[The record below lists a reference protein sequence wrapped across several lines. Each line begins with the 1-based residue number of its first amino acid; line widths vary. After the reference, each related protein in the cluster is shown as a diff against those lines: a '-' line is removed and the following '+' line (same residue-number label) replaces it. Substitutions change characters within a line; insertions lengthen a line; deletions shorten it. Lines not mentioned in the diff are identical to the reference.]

1 MLKIGLTGGIASGK
15 SAVAEMLAALGAA
28 VIDTDVIA
36 REVVAPGEA
45 GLTAVTAAFGNELL
59 APDGTLDRA
68 KLRRLVFADPA
79 KRRRLEA
86 ILHPL
91 IRARAVAA
99 AQQASGPYLVFV
111 VPLLIETDF
120 VALVD
125 RVLVVDCD
133 PATQLRRLMARD
145 GAPAAEARRIVA
157 AQAGRAER
165 LAAADD
171 VLYNNADLA
180 KLQTAVAALHARY
193 LRLADLLAGAKH

>member
-15 SAVAEMLAALGAA
+15 STVAEMLAALGAA

-133 PATQLRRLMARD
+133 PATQLRR
-145 GAPAAEARRIVA
+145 PVTARRRRRR
-157 AQAGRAER
+157 AG
-165 LAAADD
+165 
-171 VLYNNADLA
+171 
-180 KLQTAVAALHARY
+180 
-193 LRLADLLAGAKH
+193 